1 MLEFRIPFEPVSW
14 VAAKVIKKGWAY
26 DPRDADKRAIRC
38 WIKLGY
44 KESPILVPTVI
55 KMIFHF
61 KPPESAS
68 KKRKIEMLAGKEIP
82 TKKDCTNMQKLY
94 EDCLKKIVVNDD
106 RNVAKISS
114 EKLYAEKDE
123 VIIKVWTLKE
133 YNEDCNRAS

>member
-1 MLEFRIPFEPVSW
+1 
-14 VAAKVIKKGWAY
+14 
-26 DPRDADKRAIRC
+26 
-38 WIKLGY
+38 
-44 KESPILVPTVI
+44 
-55 KMIFHF
+55 MIFHF